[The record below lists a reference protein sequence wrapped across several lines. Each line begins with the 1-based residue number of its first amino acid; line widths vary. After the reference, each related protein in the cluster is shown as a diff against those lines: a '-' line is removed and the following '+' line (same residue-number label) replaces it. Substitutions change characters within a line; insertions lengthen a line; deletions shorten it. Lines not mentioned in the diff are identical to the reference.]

1 MKNSIIN
8 EQERLVLD
16 GAIRRAL
23 DILYKRDFYLIENQL
38 HEQCIA
44 FRFGGYLLE
53 ELKHT
58 IYSEYDLD
66 AEYNKN
72 MDRKKWLK
80 SWPKGARPDFILH
93 KRGDNSPSN
102 ILIIELKKGV
112 KPRVTEKDKKKIT
125 EFMQYPYCYK
135 YGVTILLSQR
145 TYELSWV

>member
-23 DILYKRDFYLIENQL
+23 DILYKTDFYLIENQL

-72 MDRKKWLK
+72 MDRKNGLN
-80 SWPKGARPDFILH
+80 
-93 KRGDNSPSN
+93 RGQKEHDPTSSY
-102 ILIIELKKGV
+102 IKGV
-112 KPRVTEKDKKKIT
+112 I
-125 EFMQYPYCYK
+125 
-135 YGVTILLSQR
+135 ILLPIF
-145 TYELSWV
+145 LL

>member
-1 MKNSIIN
+1 
-8 EQERLVLD
+8 
-16 GAIRRAL
+16 
-23 DILYKRDFYLIENQL
+23 
-38 HEQCIA
+38 
-44 FRFGGYLLE
+44 
-53 ELKHT
+53 
-58 IYSEYDLD
+58 
-66 AEYNKN
+66 